1 MRLNRMIFLLSAICS
16 ALCLI
21 TCMANDKPKFTTI
34 DNEWFTCELVDWE
47 HSSSCPDGDIF
58 QISREWDRFAPDG
71 IHATISISYFE
82 KSQIDKGIGEYI
94 KKLKPQPIETPVE
107 NLKYHY
113 IYEITD
119 ALEPMMFE
127 NWIFVTEDCAI
138 QVSYLYRRDEAPEII
153 DRNREIAKRTV
164 NTLKIK

>member
-1 MRLNRMIFLLSAICS
+1 MRRLIILSAMVILCS
-16 ALCLI
+16 IA
-21 TCMANDKPKFTTI
+21 CMENDKPKFTTI
-34 DNEWFTCELVDWE
+34 DNEWFTCEP
-47 HSSSCPDGDIF
+47 SSRRADGDIF

-82 KSQIDKGIGEYI
+82 KSNIDKGIGEFI
-94 KKLKPQPIETPVE
+94 KKLKPQPIETPAE

-138 QVSYLYRRDEAPEII
+138 QVSYLYRRDEDPKII

>member
-1 MRLNRMIFLLSAICS
+1 MR
-16 ALCLI
+16 
-21 TCMANDKPKFTTI
+21 
-34 DNEWFTCELVDWE
+34 
-47 HSSSCPDGDIF
+47 
-58 QISREWDRFAPDG
+58 
-71 IHATISISYFE
+71 Y
-82 KSQIDKGIGEYI
+82 IDKGIGEFI
-94 KKLKPQPIETPVE
+94 KKLKPQPIETPAE

-138 QVSYLYRRDEAPEII
+138 EVSYLYRRDEDPKII
-153 DRNREIAKRTV
+153 DKNREIAKRTV

>member
-1 MRLNRMIFLLSAICS
+1 MAILSSIA
-16 ALCLI
+16 
-21 TCMANDKPKFTTI
+21 CMANDKPKFPKFVTL

-47 HSSSCPDGDIF
+47 HSSSCPDGEIF
-58 QISREWDRFAPDG
+58 QISRNWTRFAPDEMK
-71 IHATISISYFE
+71 ATISISYFE
-82 KSQIDKGIGEYI
+82 KSQIDKGIGEFI

-113 IYEITD
+113 IHEVPNKN
-119 ALEPMMFE
+119 PMIYE

-138 QVSYLYRRDEAPEII
+138 EVGYFYEKKEAPEII

>member
-1 MRLNRMIFLLSAICS
+1 MRLNRMFFLLSAICS

-47 HSSSCPDGDIF
+47 HSSSCPDGEIF
-58 QISREWDRFAPDG
+58 QISRNWTRFAPDEMK
-71 IHATISISYFE
+71 ATISISYFE
-82 KSQIDKGIGEYI
+82 KSQIDKRIGEFI

-113 IYEITD
+113 IHEVPNKN
-119 ALEPMMFE
+119 PMIYE
-127 NWIFVTEDCAI
+127 NWIFITDDCAI
-138 QVSYLYRRDEAPEII
+138 DVGYFYEKKEDPKII
-153 DRNREIAKRTV
+153 EKNREIAKRTV

>member
-1 MRLNRMIFLLSAICS
+1 MKRLIILSAMVILCS
-16 ALCLI
+16 IA
-21 TCMANDKPKFTTI
+21 CMENDKPKFTTI

-47 HSSSCPDGDIF
+47 RSSRRADGDIF

-82 KSQIDKGIGEYI
+82 KSHIDKGIGEFI
-94 KKLKPQPIETPVE
+94 KKLKPQPIETPAE

>member
-1 MRLNRMIFLLSAICS
+1 MIFLLSAICS

-47 HSSSCPDGDIF
+47 HSSSCPDGEIF
-58 QISREWDRFAPDG
+58 QISRNWIRFAPDEME
-71 IHATISISYFE
+71 ATISISYFE

-113 IYEITD
+113 IHEVPD
-119 ALEPMMFE
+119 KNPMIYE
-127 NWIFVTEDCAI
+127 NWIFITDDFAIEVGYFYEKKED
-138 QVSYLYRRDEAPEII
+138 PKII
-153 DRNREIAKRTV
+153 DKNREIAKRTV

>member
-47 HSSSCPDGDIF
+47 RSSRRADGDIF

-82 KSQIDKGIGEYI
+82 KSHIDKGIGEFI
-94 KKLKPQPIETPVE
+94 KKLKPQPIETPAE

-138 QVSYLYRRDEAPEII
+138 EVGYFYEKKEDPKII
-153 DRNREIAKRTV
+153 DKNREIAKRTV

>member
-47 HSSSCPDGDIF
+47 HSSSCPDGEIF
-58 QISREWDRFAPDG
+58 QISRNWIRFAPDEMK
-71 IHATISISYFE
+71 ATISISYFE

-94 KKLKPQPIETPVE
+94 KKLEPQPIETPVE

-113 IYEITD
+113 IHEVPD
-119 ALEPMMFE
+119 KNPMIYE
-127 NWIFVTEDCAI
+127 NWIFITDDFAIEVGYFYEKKED
-138 QVSYLYRRDEAPEII
+138 PKII
-153 DRNREIAKRTV
+153 DKNREIAKRTV

>member
-1 MRLNRMIFLLSAICS
+1 MKLNRMIFLLSAICS

-47 HSSSCPDGDIF
+47 HSSSCPDGEIF
-58 QISREWDRFAPDG
+58 QISRNWIRFAPDEMK
-71 IHATISISYFE
+71 ATISISYFE

-113 IYEITD
+113 IHEVPNKN
-119 ALEPMMFE
+119 PMIYE
-127 NWIFVTEDCAI
+127 NWIFITDDFAIEVGYFYEKKED
-138 QVSYLYRRDEAPEII
+138 PKII
-153 DRNREIAKRTV
+153 DKNREIAKRTV

>member
-1 MRLNRMIFLLSAICS
+1 MKLNRMIFLLSAICS

-47 HSSSCPDGDIF
+47 RSSRRADGDIF

-113 IYEITD
+113 IYEVPNKN
-119 ALEPMMFE
+119 PMIYE
-127 NWIFVTEDCAI
+127 NWIFITDDCAI
-138 QVSYLYRRDEAPEII
+138 EVGYFYEKKEDPKII
-153 DRNREIAKRTV
+153 DKNREIAKRTV

>member
-1 MRLNRMIFLLSAICS
+1 MKLNRMIFLYSAICS

-47 HSSSCPDGDIF
+47 HSSSCPDGEIF
-58 QISREWDRFAPDG
+58 QISRNWTRFAPDEMK
-71 IHATISISYFE
+71 ATISINYFE
-82 KSQIDKGIGEYI
+82 KSQIDKGIGEFI

-138 QVSYLYRRDEAPEII
+138 QVSYLYRRDEDPKII

>member
-47 HSSSCPDGDIF
+47 RSSRRADGDIF

-82 KSQIDKGIGEYI
+82 KSHIDKGIGEFI
-94 KKLKPQPIETPVE
+94 KKLKPQPIETPAE

-138 QVSYLYRRDEAPEII
+138 QVSYLYRRDEDPKII
-153 DRNREIAKRTV
+153 DKNREIAKRTV

>member
-1 MRLNRMIFLLSAICS
+1 MKYLLIILISF
-16 ALCLI
+16 CLI
-21 TCMANDKPKFTTI
+21 SCQPGDKTKFTTI

-47 HSSSCPDGDIF
+47 HSSSCPDGEIF
-58 QISREWDRFAPDG
+58 QISRNWIRFAPDEME
-71 IHATISISYFE
+71 ATISISYFE

-113 IYEITD
+113 IHEVPNKN
-119 ALEPMMFE
+119 PMIYE
-127 NWIFVTEDCAI
+127 NWIFITDDFAIEVGYFYEKKED
-138 QVSYLYRRDEAPEII
+138 PKII
-153 DRNREIAKRTV
+153 DKNREIAKRTV

>member
-47 HSSSCPDGDIF
+47 HSSSCPDGEIF
-58 QISREWDRFAPDG
+58 QISRNWIRFAPDEME
-71 IHATISISYFE
+71 ATISISYFE

-113 IYEITD
+113 IHEVPD
-119 ALEPMMFE
+119 KNPMIYE
-127 NWIFVTEDCAI
+127 NWIFITDDFAIEVGYFYEKKED
-138 QVSYLYRRDEAPEII
+138 PKII
-153 DRNREIAKRTV
+153 DKNREIAKRTV